1 MKKEIINR
9 VVEVSNYI
17 LKTNKTIREV
27 AKIFKVSKSTIHK
40 DISNRLIE
48 IDYNKYLMVEEILK
62 SHIEIRHI
70 HGGESTKLKYE
81 KLKLL
86 NER

>member
-1 MKKEIINR
+1 MKTEIINR
-9 VVEVSNYI
+9 VVDVSNYI

-27 AKIFKVSKSTIHK
+27 AKIFGVSKSTIHK
-40 DISNRLIE
+40 DISERLLE
-48 IDYNKYLMVEEILK
+48 IDHNKYIKIEEVLK
-62 SHIEIRHI
+62 KHIEIRHI
-70 HGGESTKLKYE
+70 HGGESTKLKYK

>member
-27 AKIFKVSKSTIHK
+27 AKIFNVSKSTI
-40 DISNRLIE
+40 
-48 IDYNKYLMVEEILK
+48 
-62 SHIEIRHI
+62 
-70 HGGESTKLKYE
+70 
-81 KLKLL
+81 
-86 NER
+86 